1 MAAPKQAKAPVTA
14 YEATVRFLET
24 ARKPAVLDPGD
35 DPIPIGADNFKLERR
50 GETATLEIWS
60 ETRNLVRRLRAV
72 HSEHRGRLELEVE
85 RFGGLAG
92 RLALVDL
99 AHPASRDTSRRGA
112 RLKYRERFR
121 RSLLRQFP
129 SWRIAELSTEADLHH
144 SLSPSYPRALLR
156 KGATALAAIGAAEDS
171 LDVDGVLTF
180 GLIWLDYLRQREKRV
195 AIQGLAIFVPAGKEA
210 TTCHRIWYLEA
221 SPVRPGNWQ
230 VGDLP
235 HSGSYAVFVHF
246 ADGAEEPVD
255 PRDYTNFDTRI
266 EPCRRPLASS
276 PTQLLDWIGRLAEI
290 ENVTRRDHSDGAV
303 SLAVHGMEF
312 ARAEGGRMLFGLDH
326 KQEISSEGPLAE
338 KQIAEIEALAQGL
351 AERRYASQDH
361 VHPLYTRHPEAWL
374 ESQVRANIERVDAA
388 LLPHPLYGQV
398 PQFAAGQRGILD
410 ILAADRAGR
419 LAVVEVK
426 ASQDIHLPL
435 QALDYW
441 MRVKWHLER
450 GEFSGR
456 GYFPDLELRADP
468 PRLLLVAPALDFHP
482 SNETVLRFFSR
493 EVEVERIGVGIEW
506 RQELRVMFR
515 SPALVCRSP
524 FFTR

>member
-1 MAAPKQAKAPVTA
+1 MTA
-14 YEATVRFLET
+14 YEATVRFLEG
-24 ARKPAVLDPGD
+24 ARQPAVLDPGD

-50 GETATLEIWS
+50 GETATLEVWS

-85 RFGGLAG
+85 RFGGRTG

-121 RSLLRQFP
+121 RSLSRQFP

-156 KGATALAAIGAAEDS
+156 KGSAGLAAIGAAEDS
-171 LDVDGVLTF
+171 LDVDGALTF
-180 GLIWLDYLRQREKRV
+180 GLIWLDYLRRRETRIQV
-195 AIQGLAIFVPAGKEA
+195 QGLAIFVPSGKEA
-210 TTCHRIWYLEA
+210 TTCHRIRYLDA
-221 SPVRPGNWQ
+221 SV
-230 VGDLP
+230 VDC
-235 HSGSYAVFVHF
+235 AAFAHF
-246 ADGAEEPVD
+246 ADGSEETVKPG
-255 PRDYTNFDTRI
+255 DYTNFDTRI
-266 EPCRRPLASS
+266 ESCRRPLAAS
-276 PTQLLDWIGRLAEI
+276 PTRVLDWVERLAGI
-290 ENVTRRDHSDGAV
+290 ENVERREHADGAV
-303 SLAVHGMEF
+303 SLAVHGLEI
-312 ARAEGGRMLFGLDH
+312 ARAEGGRMMFGLDH
-326 KQEISSEGPLAE
+326 KIEATTES
-338 KQIAEIEALAQGL
+338 QIAEIEALILGL
-351 AERRYASQDH
+351 AERRCARQDH
-361 VHPLYTRHPEAWL
+361 VHPLYARHPEAWL
-374 ESQVRANIERVDAA
+374 ESQVRRDIENIDAA

-398 PQFAAGQRGILD
+398 PQFAGGERGMLD
-410 ILAADRAGR
+410 ILAADREGR
-419 LAVVEVK
+419 LCIVEVK

-456 GYFPDLELRADP
+456 GYFPGVELRADP

-493 EVEVERIGVGIEW
+493 EVHVERIGVGIEW

-524 FFTR
+524 FSTR